1 MDRWGRRNGLS
12 LGYIFGV
19 IGMTIAG
26 IGTLLQSL
34 PLFLFGIVFMGFS
47 KGVIDLGRYAAAESN
62 SAKRRAKAVSLVVLG
77 GTVGSIVGPTLIKW
91 TTNWAET
98 VNLAPLSG
106 PWFAAAFLSL
116 VGFGLIAIFLR
127 PDPQQIARELD
138 QVIAAS
144 AEESAQT
151 VPIVNRPVRTMLS
164 DSAIKLAIA
173 AMVCGQ
179 LVMVLIMS
187 ITPVHMHLAH
197 HEIDSISLVIMAHT
211 IGMFGLSFVTGWL
224 VDRLGRA
231 PMILIGGLVL
241 ISACVIAP
249 LSTEVI
255 WLSVGLFLLGLGWNF
270 CYVAGSTLLSE
281 RLTTGE
287 KGRMQGLVDTLINV
301 TSAAGSLGSGLV
313 FAAIGFMTMNWL
325 GMAVALI
332 PIGLVLLFRAL
343 QPSFAIEGAAP

>member
-1 MDRWGRRNGLS
+1 MIGMIIAGLGTLFQSLS
-12 LGYIFGV
+12 L
-19 IGMTIAG
+19 
-26 IGTLLQSL
+26 
-34 PLFLFGIVFMGFS
+34 FLIGIVFTGFS

-91 TTNWAET
+91 TTNWAEMADL
-98 VNLAPLSG
+98 VPLSG

-116 VGFGLIAIFLR
+116 IGFGLIALFLR
-127 PDPQQIARELD
+127 PDPQQIAMRLD
-138 QVIAAS
+138 EMTAAS
-144 AEESAQT
+144 AEKSAQT
-151 VPIVNRPVRTMLS
+151 GPVANRSVRTLLS

-197 HEIDSISLVIMAHT
+197 HEIAAISLVIMAHT
-211 IGMFGLSFVTGWL
+211 VGMFGLSFLTGWL

-231 PMILIGGLVL
+231 PMILIGGLIL
-241 ISACVIAP
+241 ISACIIAP
-249 LSTEVI
+249 LSTEVV
-255 WLSVGLFLLGLGWNF
+255 WLSLGLFLLGLGWNF

-281 RLTTGE
+281 RLTSGE
-287 KGRMQGLVDTLINV
+287 KGRMQGLVDALINI

-325 GMAVALI
+325 GMIVALI

-343 QPSFAIEGAAP
+343 QPTFAVEGAVS